1 MERAEAFLTDELK
14 IYNSAEAQNRV
25 FFISAREMLN
35 TRIAR
40 TKGLTPKR
48 TIFKTSSQ
56 EFQKTQTTSP
66 MVSKVAS

>member
-40 TKGLTPKR
+40 TKGLTPKT
-48 TIFKTSSQ
+48 TIIL
-56 EFQKTQTTSP
+56 
-66 MVSKVAS
+66 